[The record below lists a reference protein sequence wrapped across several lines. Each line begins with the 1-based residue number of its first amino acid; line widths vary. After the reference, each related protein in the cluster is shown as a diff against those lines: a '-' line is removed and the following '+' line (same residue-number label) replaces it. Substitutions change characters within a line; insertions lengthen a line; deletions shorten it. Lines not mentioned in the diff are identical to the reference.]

1 MTCDLRVLHNWRAVN
16 KCICAQT
23 VLLHWSLSS
32 IYCYSWDSELFPM
45 NVLSKKVKIF
55 IFLSPARL
63 NELWVWLRTL
73 RVMMEKH
80 SYLSHLNRGVL
91 KGRFE
96 TAVHLFVNAVSAAC
110 LKAAVLGRD
119 GSNLVFFCSLS
130 MEGKYLVCDHRL
142 VFHCLG
148 NPCVTACINR
158 LILEEKK
165 NIKMSIHT
173 DIKARNCK

>member
-1 MTCDLRVLHNWRAVN
+1 MGFRAVSDE
-16 KCICAQT
+16 CA
-23 VLLHWSLSS
+23 LEKSEDIHISLSS
-32 IYCYSWDSELFPM
+32 KTERVVSLIADASCYDG
-45 NVLSKKVKIF
+45 
-55 IFLSPARL
+55 
-63 NELWVWLRTL
+63 
-73 RVMMEKH
+73 KH